1 MYSELNLAVVPMLRF
16 SLVQH
21 SALCFPAFFVSYNHI
36 FDRSLHVLH
45 CFRMYSDVTS
55 VRNSFK
61 FLLFVEDGLDTY
73 MNVVL
78 KLFKYI

>member
-1 MYSELNLAVVPMLRF
+1 
-16 SLVQH
+16 
-21 SALCFPAFFVSYNHI
+21 
-36 FDRSLHVLH
+36 
-45 CFRMYSDVTS
+45 MYSDVTS

-78 KLFKYI
+78 KLFKYIWQNSGQTQSRFICIVVTSQYTYLAFKVLIFFALRKSR